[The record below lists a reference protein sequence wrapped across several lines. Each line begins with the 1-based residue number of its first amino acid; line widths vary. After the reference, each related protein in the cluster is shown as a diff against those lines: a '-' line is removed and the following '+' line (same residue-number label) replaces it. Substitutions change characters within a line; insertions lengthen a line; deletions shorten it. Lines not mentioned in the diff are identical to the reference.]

1 MVVIA
6 DLTDDWSSKAVPD
19 IYSFVPF
26 TWTVNLIV
34 KQFELITLANEYNW
48 MDTSSHNQENSQCY
62 VCLSTCLPACVS
74 AYMSTCLSVCLFLF
88 FYLVVCLPFSVFC
101 TCLSVCLPVFVF
113 AYLSLFFTSLYLG
126 LSLCFLVFYFSD
138 FLSSLSSPCY

>member
-74 AYMSTCLSVCLFLF
+74 AYVSTCLSVCRSVCFSIWLSAFLFLF
-88 FYLVVCLPFSVFC
+88 FYLFVCLPA
-101 TCLSVCLPVFVF
+101 CLCLRLPV
-113 AYLSLFFTSLYLG
+113 SLFY
-126 LSLCFLVFYFSD
+126 
-138 FLSSLSSPCY
+138 